1 MIIQKYFEDRV
12 ELLNKVMDQYLVP
25 ETEEPKVL
33 YSAMR
38 YSIFNGGKR
47 LRPVL
52 LYATYEMLNK
62 TNDTSLL
69 DQVSLAAAAIEMV
82 HTASLIHDDLPSLDN
97 SDERRG
103 QLSCHKKFDPA
114 TAILAGDALL
124 TKSFEMLAKIEDKQK
139 AVKCIQILSNAIST
153 RGMIG
158 GQTVDLISSS
168 KQNIQ
173 INVLKYVHLKKTG
186 ALLEASIKLACAMYG
201 ADENVTNTL
210 SNYALNL
217 GLAYQIIDDILDDVG
232 DFEMLG
238 KEPYEDSRNNK
249 TTYPSILGL
258 DKARRTAE
266 KLLEDSYKLVK
277 NIPHNQ
283 ILIEFVR
290 MIKDRLP

>member
-1 MIIQKYFEDRV
+1 MIIQKYFEDRS
-12 ELLNKVMDQYLVP
+12 ELLNKVLDQLLTP
-25 ETEEPKVL
+25 DKEQPTQL
-33 YSAMR
+33 YAAMR
-38 YSIFNGGKR
+38 YSALNGGKR

-52 LYATYEMLNK
+52 LYATYEMLNRS
-62 TNDTSLL
+62 NDVSLL
-69 DQVSLAAAAIEMV
+69 EQVSYAAAAIECV
-82 HTASLIHDDLPSLDN
+82 HTASLIHDDLPSLDD

-124 TKSFEMLAKIEDKQK
+124 TKAFEALAKIEDKNK
-139 AVKCIQILSNAIST
+139 AVKCIQILCNAVST

-158 GQTVDLISSS
+158 GQTVDLISSD
-168 KQNIQ
+168 KNNVQ
-173 INVLKYVHLKKTG
+173 INVLKYIHMKKTG
-186 ALLEASIKLACAMYG
+186 ALLEASIKLACALYG
-201 ADENVTNTL
+201 ADENMTNTL

-238 KEPYEDSRNNK
+238 KEPYEDVRNNK
-249 TTYPSILGL
+249 STYPSIMGL

-266 KLLEDSYKLVK
+266 KLLDDSYKLIK
-277 NIPHNQ
+277 TIPDNQ
-283 ILIEFVR
+283 ILVEFVR

>member
-1 MIIQKYFEDRV
+1 MIIQKYFEDRS
-12 ELLNKVMDQYLVP
+12 ELLNKVLDQLLTP
-25 ETEEPKVL
+25 DKEQPAQL
-33 YSAMR
+33 YAAMR
-38 YSIFNGGKR
+38 YSALNGGKR

-52 LYATYEMLNK
+52 LYATYEMLNRS
-62 TNDTSLL
+62 NDVSLL
-69 DQVSLAAAAIEMV
+69 EQVSYAAAAIECV
-82 HTASLIHDDLPSLDN
+82 HTASLIHDDLPSLDD

-124 TKSFEMLAKIEDKQK
+124 TKAFEALAKIEDKNK
-139 AVKCIQILSNAIST
+139 AVKCIQILCNAVST

-158 GQTVDLISSS
+158 GQTVDLISSD
-168 KQNIQ
+168 KNNVQ
-173 INVLKYVHLKKTG
+173 INVLKYIHMKKTG
-186 ALLEASIKLACAMYG
+186 ALLEASIKLACALYG
-201 ADENVTNTL
+201 ADENMTNTL

-238 KEPYEDSRNNK
+238 KEPYEDVRNNK
-249 TTYPSILGL
+249 STYPSIMGL

-266 KLLEDSYKLVK
+266 KLLDDSYKLIK
-277 NIPHNQ
+277 TIPDNQ
-283 ILIEFVR
+283 ILVEFVR

>member
-1 MIIQKYFEDRV
+1 MIVQKYFEDRV
-12 ELLNKVMDQYLVP
+12 ELLNKVLDEHLVSKG
-25 ETEEPKVL
+25 EQPKEL
-33 YSAMR
+33 YTAMR
-38 YSIFNGGKR
+38 YSIFSGGKR

-52 LYATYEMLNK
+52 LYATYEMLNRS
-62 TNDTSLL
+62 NDQEIL
-69 DQVSLAAAAIEMV
+69 DQVSLAAAAMEMV

-97 SDERRG
+97 SNERRG
-103 QLSCHKKFDPA
+103 QLTCHKKFSPA
-114 TAILAGDALL
+114 IAILAGDALL
-124 TKSFEMLAKIEDKQK
+124 TKAFEMLAKLNDKEK
-139 AVKCIQILSNAIST
+139 AVKCIRILCNAIST

-158 GQTVDLISSS
+158 GQTVDILSSN

-186 ALLEASIKLACAMYG
+186 ALLEASIKLACALYG
-201 ADENVTNTL
+201 AEDNMTNTL

-238 KEPYEDSRNNK
+238 KEPYEDSKNNK
-249 TTYPSILGL
+249 STYPSIMGL

-266 KLLEDSYKLVK
+266 KLLDDSYKMIK
-277 NIPHNQ
+277 NIPNNQ
-283 ILIEFVR
+283 VLVEFVR